1 MRSRGFTLVELLVA
15 VLVMA
20 ILGTALTRMLISD
33 SRFVSRQD
41 AMISSRHAARAAMNT
56 MAVEM
61 RMVSDDGLLAA
72 SPDSITARLPYAFGM
87 TCGMQGPSVIVSLVP
102 PDSLTYASAVP
113 DGMAWRSAAGTYTV
127 IEGINTSSTSQSD
140 ECTADSIRAIP
151 PDSIY
156 IRISNVG
163 ASPPPPGQLFYLYQ
177 TVTYRFGAST
187 ELPGRIA
194 LWRKV
199 GTAAAEEILVPFD
212 SAAGFGCL
220 VGPKLTVK
228 VCPPPE
234 GLTAVRGLE
243 LRLVSASEVAP
254 QGSTDPETF
263 ELVTQVPF
271 LTKVNE

>member
-56 MAVEM
+56 MAVEL
-61 RMVSDDGLLAA
+61 RMVSDSGLLAA
-72 SPDSITARLPYAFGM
+72 SPDSVTARLPYAFGM
-87 TCGMQGPSVIVSLVP
+87 TCSMLGSSVIASLPP

-113 DGMAWRSAAGTYTV
+113 DGMALRSADGTYTV
-127 IEGINTSSTSQSD
+127 IEGINVQSTSASNY
-140 ECTADSIRAIP
+140 CTQDSIRAIP
-151 PDSIY
+151 GGMY
-156 IRISNVG
+156 IRISSFV
-163 ASPPPPGQLFYLYQ
+163 SPPPSGQLFYLYQ

-187 ELPGRIA
+187 ELHGRIA

-212 SAAGFGCL
+212 SAAGFRCL

-234 GLTAVRGLE
+234 GLAAVRGLE

-254 QGSTDPETF
+254 QGSTNPETF
-263 ELVTQVPF
+263 ALVTQVSF
-271 LTKVNE
+271 LNKVN

>member
-1 MRSRGFTLVELLVA
+1 MSRGLTLVELLVA
-15 VLVMA
+15 VVVMA

-41 AMISSRHAARAAMNT
+41 AMISARHAARAAMNT
-56 MAVEM
+56 MAVEI
-61 RMVSDDGLLAA
+61 RMVADEGLLAA
-72 SPDSITARLPYAFGM
+72 TPDSITARQPYAFGM
-87 TCGMQGPSVIVSLVP
+87 TCQMQGTSVIASLVP
-102 PDSLTYASAVP
+102 PDSLTYASVVP
-113 DGMAWRSAAGTYTV
+113 DGMAWRDNTGTYTV
-127 IEGINTSSTSQSD
+127 IGGIKVMSTTESAA
-140 ECTADSIRAIP
+140 CTVDSIRAIP
-151 PDSIY
+151 GGMY
-156 IRISNVG
+156 IKISDLG
-163 ASPPPPGQLFYLYQ
+163 APPPPPSGQLFYLYQ

-199 GTAAAEEILVPFD
+199 GTAAAEEIVVPFD

-234 GLTAVRGLE
+234 GIAAVRGLE

-263 ELVTQVPF
+263 ALVTQVPF
-271 LTKVNE
+271 LNKVN